1 MSSDDEDKTFK
12 IDITKLRV
20 LYQNIRIVFVLYC
33 SLNCYLNLTK
43 ADEAKYPIMMNILQ
57 HNCISLIN
65 ILFTCKIYHK

>member
-20 LYQNIRIVFVLYC
+20 FYQNIRIVFVLYC
-33 SLNCYLNLTK
+33 SLNCHLNLTK

-57 HNCISLIN
+57 NSCISLIN